1 MVRSALMEASITLKK
16 VGKLAGD
23 KTVLA
28 GLTFGVE
35 RGSLVAVI
43 GDNEAGKSMLL
54 KVISG
59 IEYQEFG
66 QVYINGLDSRTR
78 RLEVMSSIG
87 FVPHEIDLDPWLTLE
102 QNIRFMGMLYS
113 IDVETVNTRMVQ
125 LARELHIIPYLK
137 RMVQDISPGIVKKGM
152 VLRALIHDP
161 EILIMD
167 EPTAFMDAE
176 SYRHTWDLLL
186 RFKGVKTIVY
196 VSQSLQEVEAA
207 HDRILVLEDGR
218 IALDGSLDK
227 LLGSTFE
234 FHQFQIEFEELP
246 ENLFQQ
252 LSKLPKVKNPSRIG
266 NSIHF
271 YGRER
276 NIFFEVLNA
285 ATSAV
290 MKDISVKKLGLQDL
304 MDAKFAKDGIH

>member
-1 MVRSALMEASITLKK
+1 MEASITLKK
-16 VGKLAGD
+16 VGKLVGD
-23 KTVLA
+23 KTILA
-28 GLTFGVE
+28 SLTFGVE
-35 RGSLVAVI
+35 RGSLVAII

-54 KVISG
+54 KVIAG
-59 IEYQEFG
+59 VEYQEFG
-66 QVYINGLDSRTR
+66 QVFINGLDSQKR
-78 RLEVMSSIG
+78 RLEMLSSIG

-102 QNIRFMGMLYS
+102 ENIRFMGMMYQVD
-113 IDVETVNTRMVQ
+113 IEIVNTRMVQ
-125 LARELHIIPYLK
+125 LARELDINPYLK
-137 RMVQDISPGIVKKGM
+137 SMVQNISPGIIKKGM
-152 VLRALIHDP
+152 ILRALIHDP
-161 EILIMD
+161 NILILD

-186 RFKGVKTIVY
+186 RLRGEKTILY
-196 VSQSLQEVEAA
+196 VSQSLKEVEEA

-234 FHQFQIEFEELP
+234 FHQFQIEFEELSDD
-246 ENLFQQ
+246 LFKQ

-266 NSIHF
+266 HSIHF

-276 NIFFEVLNA
+276 NVFFEVLNA
-285 ATSAV
+285 ATAAI

>member
-1 MVRSALMEASITLKK
+1 MEASITLKK
-16 VGKLAGD
+16 VGKLVGD
-23 KTVLA
+23 KTILA
-28 GLTFGVE
+28 SLTFGVE
-35 RGSLVAVI
+35 RGSLVAII

-54 KVISG
+54 KVIAG
-59 IEYQEFG
+59 VEYQEFG
-66 QVYINGLDSRTR
+66 QVFINGLDSQKR
-78 RLEVMSSIG
+78 RLETLSSIG

-102 QNIRFMGMLYS
+102 ENIRFMGMLYQVD
-113 IDVETVNTRMVQ
+113 IEIVNTRMVQ
-125 LARELHIIPYLK
+125 LARELDINPYLK
-137 RMVQDISPGIVKKGM
+137 SMVQNISPGIIKKGM
-152 VLRALIHDP
+152 ILRALIHDP
-161 EILIMD
+161 NILILD

-186 RFKGVKTIVY
+186 RLKGKKTILY
-196 VSQSLQEVEAA
+196 VSQSLKEVEEA

-234 FHQFQIEFEELP
+234 FHQFQIEFEELSDD
-246 ENLFQQ
+246 LFKQ

-266 NSIHF
+266 HSIHF

-276 NIFFEVLNA
+276 NVFFEVLNA
-285 ATSAV
+285 ATAAI
-290 MKDISVKKLGLQDL
+290 MKDVSIKKLGLQDL

>member
-1 MVRSALMEASITLKK
+1 MEASITLKK
-16 VGKLAGD
+16 VGKLVGD
-23 KTVLA
+23 KTILA
-28 GLTFGVE
+28 SLTFGVE
-35 RGSLVAVI
+35 RGSLVAII

-54 KVISG
+54 KVIAG

-66 QVYINGLDSRTR
+66 QVFINGLDSQKR
-78 RLEVMSSIG
+78 RLEMLSSIG

-102 QNIRFMGMLYS
+102 ENIRFMGMMYQVD
-113 IDVETVNTRMVQ
+113 IEIVNTRMVQ
-125 LARELHIIPYLK
+125 LARELDINPYLK
-137 RMVQDISPGIVKKGM
+137 SMVQNISPGIIKKGM
-152 VLRALIHDP
+152 ILRALIHDP
-161 EILIMD
+161 NILILD

-186 RFKGVKTIVY
+186 RLKGKKTILY
-196 VSQSLQEVEAA
+196 VSQSLKEVEEA

-234 FHQFQIEFEELP
+234 FHQFQIEFEELSDD
-246 ENLFQQ
+246 LFKQ

-266 NSIHF
+266 HSIHF

-276 NIFFEVLNA
+276 NVFFEVLNA
-285 ATSAV
+285 ATAAI

>member
-1 MVRSALMEASITLKK
+1 MEASITLKK
-16 VGKLAGD
+16 VGKLVGD
-23 KTVLA
+23 KTILVS
-28 GLTFGVE
+28 LTFGVE

-59 IEYQEFG
+59 IEYQEYG
-66 QVYINGLDSRTR
+66 QVFINGLDAQKR
-78 RLEVMSSIG
+78 RLEVMGSIS
-87 FVPHEIDLDPWLTLE
+87 FVPHEVDLDPWLTLE
-102 QNIRFMGMLYS
+102 QNIQFMGKLYGV
-113 IDVETVNTRMVQ
+113 DTETVNTRMVQ

-137 RMVQDISPGIVKKGM
+137 RMAGELSPGIVKKGM
-152 VLRALIHDP
+152 LLRALIHDP

-167 EPTAFMDAE
+167 DPTAFMDAE

-186 RFKGVKTIVY
+186 RLRGQKTIVY
-196 VSQSLQEVEAA
+196 VSQSLQEVEEA

-218 IALDGSLDK
+218 IVLDGSLDK

-234 FHQFQIEFEELP
+234 FHQFQIEFETLSDD
-246 ENLFQQ
+246 LFKI

-271 YGRER
+271 YGQER
-276 NIFFEVLNA
+276 NVFFDVLNA
-285 ATSAV
+285 ASAAV
-290 MKDISVKKLGLQDL
+290 MKDISVQKLGLQDL
-304 MDAKFAKDGIH
+304 MDAKYAKDGIH

>member
-1 MVRSALMEASITLKK
+1 MEASITLKK
-16 VGKLAGD
+16 VGKLVSD
-23 KTVLA
+23 KTILA
-28 GLTFGVE
+28 SLTFGVE
-35 RGSLVAVI
+35 RGSLVAII

-54 KVISG
+54 KVIAG
-59 IEYQEFG
+59 VEYQEYG
-66 QVYINGLDSRTR
+66 QVFINGLDSQKR
-78 RLEVMSSIG
+78 RLETLSSIG

-102 QNIRFMGMLYS
+102 ENIRFMGMMYQVD
-113 IDVETVNTRMVQ
+113 IEIVNTRMVQ
-125 LARELHIIPYLK
+125 LARELDINPYLK
-137 RMVQDISPGIVKKGM
+137 SMVQNISPGIIKKGM
-152 VLRALIHDP
+152 ILRALIHDP
-161 EILIMD
+161 DILIMD

-186 RFKGVKTIVY
+186 RLRGEKTILY
-196 VSQSLQEVEAA
+196 VSQSLKEVEEA

-234 FHQFQIEFEELP
+234 FHQFQIEFEELSDD
-246 ENLFQQ
+246 LFKQ

-266 NSIHF
+266 HSIHF

-276 NIFFEVLNA
+276 NVFFEVLNA
-285 ATSAV
+285 ATAAI
-290 MKDISVKKLGLQDL
+290 MKDVSIKKLGLQDL

>member
-1 MVRSALMEASITLKK
+1 MEASITLKK

>member
-1 MVRSALMEASITLKK
+1 MEASITLKK
-16 VGKLAGD
+16 VGKLVGD
-23 KTVLA
+23 KTILA
-28 GLTFGVE
+28 SLTFGVE
-35 RGSLVAVI
+35 RGSLVAII

-54 KVISG
+54 KVIAG
-59 IEYQEFG
+59 VEYQEFG
-66 QVYINGLDSRTR
+66 QVFINGLDSQKR
-78 RLEVMSSIG
+78 RLEILSSIG

-102 QNIRFMGMLYS
+102 ENIRFMGMMYQVD
-113 IDVETVNTRMVQ
+113 IEIVNTRMVQ
-125 LARELHIIPYLK
+125 LARELDINPYLK
-137 RMVQDISPGIVKKGM
+137 SMVQNISPGIIKKGM
-152 VLRALIHDP
+152 ILRALIHDP
-161 EILIMD
+161 NILILD

-186 RFKGVKTIVY
+186 RLKGKKTILY
-196 VSQSLQEVEAA
+196 VSQSLKEVEEA

-234 FHQFQIEFEELP
+234 FHQFQIEFEELSDD
-246 ENLFQQ
+246 LFKQ

-266 NSIHF
+266 HSIHF

-276 NIFFEVLNA
+276 NVFFEVLNA
-285 ATSAV
+285 ATAAI
-290 MKDISVKKLGLQDL
+290 MKDVSVKKLGLQDL

>member
-1 MVRSALMEASITLKK
+1 MEASITLKK
-16 VGKLAGD
+16 VGKLVGD
-23 KTVLA
+23 KTILA
-28 GLTFGVE
+28 SLTFGVE
-35 RGSLVAVI
+35 RGSLVAII

-54 KVISG
+54 KVIAG
-59 IEYQEFG
+59 VEYQEFG
-66 QVYINGLDSRTR
+66 QVFINGLDSQKR
-78 RLEVMSSIG
+78 RLEMLSSIG

-102 QNIRFMGMLYS
+102 ENIRFMGMMYQVD
-113 IDVETVNTRMVQ
+113 IEIVNTRMVQ
-125 LARELHIIPYLK
+125 LARELDINPYLK
-137 RMVQDISPGIVKKGM
+137 SMVQNISPGIIKKGM
-152 VLRALIHDP
+152 ILRALIHDP
-161 EILIMD
+161 NILIMD

-186 RFKGVKTIVY
+186 RLKGKKTILY
-196 VSQSLQEVEAA
+196 VSQSLKEVEEA

-234 FHQFQIEFEELP
+234 FHQFQIEFEELSDD
-246 ENLFQQ
+246 LFKQ

-266 NSIHF
+266 HSIHF

-276 NIFFEVLNA
+276 NVFFEVLNA
-285 ATSAV
+285 ATAAI